1 MLQYKSPVFIITPS
15 VHVSVGYFDVFTRLL
30 EQFIQNV
37 NGAKIFLFIPYL
49 LSTFVTSES
58 LNKSVEP

>member
-15 VHVSVGYFDVFTRLL
+15 VRVSVGYFDVFTRLL